1 MKKLTGALIGVVGK
15 TMTEDEWRER
25 RHEGIGGSDAA
36 AIMGCSD
43 YATPLSVYLDKVDPQ
58 PNEQN
63 EYMRW
68 GHILEPVVIAEF
80 TRVTGLRVTQR
91 QRMYQ
96 HPEYPWMFATV
107 DGLTR
112 RGLFEGKTTSAF
124 SKGWDGDEPP
134 LAVWVQCQHNMAVTG
149 AQMADVACLQ
159 GGNRFLHFEVGRDDK
174 FIAKLI
180 EEESALMV
188 RIHAETPP
196 PVTGSDIDTSILNF
210 LNPGGDS
217 EVLEITDD
225 VDTWVAGHENLK
237 RLVAQDNDAQAIHA
251 NNIKAWM
258 GDHEEAAGE
267 RWTVT
272 WRPNKNGSRTLRI
285 TETTKGTA

>member
-1 MKKLTGALIGVVGK
+1 MKRLTGVLLGVVGK

-25 RHEGIGGSDAA
+25 RHDGIGGSDSA

-63 EYMRW
+63 EFMRW
-68 GHILEPVVIAEF
+68 GHLLEPVVIAEF

-107 DGLTR
+107 DGLTK
-112 RGLFEGKTTSAF
+112 RGLFEGKTTSAY

-149 AQMADVACLQ
+149 AQASDVACLQ
-159 GGNRFLHFEVGRDDK
+159 GGNHFLHFEVARDDA
-174 FIAKLI
+174 FIEQLI
-180 EEESALMV
+180 AMESALVV
-188 RIHAETPP
+188 RIKSETPP
-196 PVTGSDIDTSILNF
+196 PVTGSDIDTAILAF

-217 EVLEITDD
+217 EVLEMPPNVEEWIDGRMYANSSSD
-225 VDTWVAGHENLK
+225 ALDAERVAFEN
-237 RLVAQDNDAQAIHA
+237 Q
-251 NNIKAWM
+251 IKQFM

-272 WRPNKNGSRTLRI
+272 WRPNKNGVRNLKI
-285 TETTKGTA
+285 KETPVVE

>member
-159 GGNRFLHFEVGRDDK
+159 GGNRFLHFDVARDED
-174 FIAKLI
+174 FIGKLI

-217 EVLEITDD
+217 EVLPITDD
-225 VDTWVAGHENLK
+225 IESLVQQRESARLSFNDYESEKTRLENE
-237 RLVAQDNDAQAIHA
+237 
-251 NNIKAWM
+251 IKQWM
-258 GDHEEAAGE
+258 GDHDEAASD
-267 RWTVT
+267 RYQLTL
-272 WRPNKNGSRTLRI
+272 RANKNGTRILRI
-285 TETTKGTA
+285 KEIPLA